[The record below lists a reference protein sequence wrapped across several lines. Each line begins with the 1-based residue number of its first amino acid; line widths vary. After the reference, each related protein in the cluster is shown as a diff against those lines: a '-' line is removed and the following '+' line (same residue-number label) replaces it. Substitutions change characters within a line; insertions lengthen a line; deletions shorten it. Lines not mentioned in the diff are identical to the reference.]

1 MDPAV
6 ARPAP
11 DDQLTDSNR
20 LGLGPTIIWAAD
32 LRQTIVLG
40 ASAADQLQS
49 FAHYGDCAS
58 ALALLEKHPKLN
70 VDGFASYDGF
80 TALHKAAASGHCDM
94 VSLLLARGADAN
106 TCGSHDGRTPLMN
119 TGQPGVAML
128 LLGAG
133 AAPLTAMWGDRDD
146 HGDPSTAM
154 TTMTGATAMTTV
166 AQRSPEVQACVRGFG
181 HMPLLYALR
190 RLLLASA
197 ANAAG
202 VPEDL
207 TLDVLEAMAERARR
221 AQPRV
226 QAQGDAALLLRAQQ
240 QGCALFGAG
249 LAHAA
254 PAFGLDASLAA
265 RVLSIS
271 GSIPVTLSVRK
282 PPGKR
287 QAANATRRFGNSYQI
302 IAQLS
307 RKRERGDPRNS
318 HE

>member
-11 DDQLTDSNR
+11 NDQLTDSTR
-20 LGLGPTIIWAAD
+20 LGAGPTVIWAAD
-32 LRQTIVLG
+32 LRKTIG
-40 ASAADQLQS
+40 GPAADQLQS
-49 FAHYGDCAS
+49 FAHFGDCAS

-70 VDGFASYDGF
+70 VDAASFDGF

-106 TCGSHDGRTPLMN
+106 ACGSHDGRTPLMN

-133 AAPLTAMWGDRDD
+133 AAPLTAM
-146 HGDPSTAM
+146 
-154 TTMTGATAMTTV
+154 TGATAMRTGPASSATRGRLRNRNRSRTTV

-265 RVLSIS
+265 RVLEA
-271 GSIPVTLSVRK
+271 R
-282 PPGKR
+282 KR
-287 QAANATRRFGNSYQI
+287 QATNATRRFGNSRLRL
-302 IAQLS
+302 AP
-307 RKRERGDPRNS
+307 RGGAAGRS
-318 HE
+318 LRSLATGS